1 MASQK
6 DFKVGSWVVYP
17 SHGVG
22 KLNDIEKI
30 IVDGMTLE
38 FFVIAFE
45 KSRLT
50 LKLPVK
56 KAVDAGLRKI
66 SSKEGLK
73 EIFDSLLKKSKKRKT
88 MWSKR
93 AQEYEAKINSGNP
106 ISIAEVLR
114 ELYKEDGE
122 NSQSFSERQ
131 VYQQAMERL
140 ACEVS
145 VVETIDEAEAV
156 KRIETVLRAA

>member
-22 KLNDIEKI
+22 KLNNIEKI

-38 FFVIAFE
+38 FFVITFE

-56 KAVDAGLRKI
+56 KAVDAVLRKI

-106 ISIAEVLR
+106 VSIAEVLR